1 MVVSLPWGK
10 SNPFDSDTF
19 MAQVKRSY
27 AAASLAVRIFLWL
40 SAVARLVP
48 FIVFR
53 FTTWNRRVLLLAH
66 QTIRLL
72 AKLKWFWTLLL
83 ESHLL
88 SRGSNKQSSRLLTTL
103 WTIQWKEEEVDF
115 NPGGE
120 TDIVGSFLGVEVTT
134 GDLIEDVQVL
144 AHHCRL
150 TVVPRHQ
157 RPLSRTQQLG
167 KSQLDHLRQHHQGHQ
182 GRGVHVGVKT
192 RSTRITDVSFTK
204 DSNS

>member
-1 MVVSLPWGK
+1 MEQEG
-10 SNPFDSDTF
+10 
-19 MAQVKRSY
+19 
-27 AAASLAVRIFLWL
+27 AAS
-40 SAVARLVP
+40 SAPDDQTTGEAEVVLDVASGIALVEP
-48 FIVFR
+48 GVE
-53 FTTWNRRVLLLAH
+53 
-66 QTIRLL
+66 QTIVE
-72 AKLKWFWTLLL
+72 TPD
-83 ESHLL
+83 
-88 SRGSNKQSSRLLTTL
+88 NPVDDTV
-103 WTIQWKEEEVDF
+103 KEEEVDF